1 MNILNHFELPYCENN
16 TTVIASTAGGGKT
29 SVLESLI
36 LEHMQKGF
44 NCLYVGEV
52 SSSYFFNRIKRKM
65 KQLERL
71 GAYKKN
77 GNNGSLFYL
86 SNDNFRLIEKH
97 VNHNKIKSIF
107 FDDYVGYQQKIL
119 KHSKRLLTEKT
130 IERKFSV
137 TNRDTIMEN
146 MGSIRDISNICDVS
160 CYISTSLQ
168 KNSNSDL
175 GTKTFRPIGG
185 VTIYN
190 TLIWSDVYMTVNK
203 TTNVDNEFNAKISLI
218 KNRYG
223 RDNISLQT
231 QL

>member
-16 TTVIASTAGGGKT
+16 TTVIASTAGGGKS

-65 KQLERL
+65 KQC
-71 GAYKKN
+71 AYKKN
-77 GNNGSLFYL
+77 ENNGSLFYL
-86 SNDNFRLIEKH
+86 SNDNFRLIEKL

-107 FDDYVGYQQKIL
+107 FDDYVGYQQNIL

-130 IERKFSV
+130 IERKFSA

-146 MGSIRDISNICDVS
+146 MGSIRDISNVCDVS
-160 CYISTSLQ
+160 CYISTSLN
-168 KNSNSDL
+168 KSLNSDL
-175 GTKTFRPIGG
+175 GTRIFHPYID
-185 VTIYN
+185 N
-190 TLIWSDVYMTVNK
+190 TLMLSDVYMTVNK
-203 TTNVDNEFNAKISLI
+203 TTNVDNEFNAKINLI

>member
-1 MNILNHFELPYCENN
+1 MNILNHFDLPYFESN
-16 TTVIASTAGGGKT
+16 TTVIASTAGGGKS

-52 SSSYFFNRIKRKM
+52 SSSYFFNRIKRK
-65 KQLERL
+65 KEQF
-71 GAYKKN
+71 AYKKN
-77 GNNGSLFYL
+77 ENNGSLFHL
-86 SNDNFRLIEKH
+86 SNDNFNLIEKI

-107 FDDYVGYQQKIL
+107 FDDYVGYQQNIL

-130 IERKFSV
+130 IERKFSL
-137 TNRDTIMEN
+137 TNRDTIKEN
-146 MGSIRDISNICDVS
+146 MDSIRDISNVCDVS

-168 KNSNSDL
+168 RSLNSDL
-175 GTKTFRPIGG
+175 ETRAFHSIN
-185 VTIYN
+185 N

-203 TTNVDNEFNAKISLI
+203 TTNVDNGFNAKINLI

-223 RDNISLQT
+223 SDNLSLQT

>member
-1 MNILNHFELPYCENN
+1 MNILNHFKLPYCENN

-29 SVLESLI
+29 SILESLI

-44 NCLYVGEV
+44 NCLYIGEV

-65 KQLERL
+65 KQC
-71 GAYKKN
+71 AYKKN

-86 SNDNFRLIEKH
+86 SNDNFRLIEKL

-107 FDDYVGYQQKIL
+107 FDDYVGYQQNIL

-130 IERKFSV
+130 IERKFSA

-146 MGSIRDISNICDVS
+146 MGSIRDISNVCDVS
-160 CYISTSLQ
+160 CYISTSLN
-168 KNSNSDL
+168 KSLNSDL
-175 GTKTFRPIGG
+175 GTRIFHPYID
-185 VTIYN
+185 N
-190 TLIWSDVYMTVNK
+190 TLILSDVYMTVNK
-203 TTNVDNEFNAKISLI
+203 TTNVDNEFNAKIKLI

>member
-16 TTVIASTAGGGKT
+16 TTVIASTAGGGKS

-52 SSSYFFNRIKRKM
+52 SSSYFFNRIKRK
-65 KQLERL
+65 KEQC
-71 GAYKKN
+71 AYKKN
-77 GNNGSLFYL
+77 ENNGSLFYL
-86 SNDNFRLIEKH
+86 SNDNFNLIQKF
-97 VNHNKIKSIF
+97 VNHNKIQSIF
-107 FDDYVGYQQKIL
+107 FDDYVGYQQNIL

-146 MGSIRDISNICDVS
+146 MGSIRDISNVCDVS
-160 CYISTSLQ
+160 CYISTGLQ
-168 KNSNSDL
+168 KSFRYDS
-175 GTKTFRPIGG
+175 GTEIFHPID
-185 VTIYN
+185 N

-203 TTNVDNEFNAKISLI
+203 TTNVDNGFNAKISLI

-223 RDNISLQT
+223 CDNLSLQT